1 MADTVTSNVIV
12 NGAAAGGSKRAI
24 VHLTGI
30 SDGTGETNVV
40 KADRSAFRLAGF
52 PDTAPTK
59 LHVASLRWNIQGFSY
74 IKLSWDHA
82 ADDTIALLTGNGYE
96 NYESHGGLKDPNTSG
111 DTVTGAI
118 GDVLLSSVGAAAGA
132 TYDITLELILAP

>member
-1 MADTVTSNVIV
+1 MADAVSINTLI

-24 VHLTGI
+24 VHLTNI
-30 SDGTGETNVV
+30 SDGTGESNVV
-40 KADRSAFRLAGF
+40 KVDRSAMRLPGL

-59 LHVASLRWNIQGFSY
+59 LHIASIRWNVSGFAY
-74 IKLSWDHA
+74 VLLEWDHA
-82 ADDTIALLTGNGYE
+82 ADDTIAVLTANGYD

-118 GDVLLSSVGAAAGA
+118 GDIILTTSGGVAGA
-132 TYDITLELILAP
+132 VYDITLEVILAP